1 MSDQQLASLFT
12 PFISTFAR
20 PVLCCL
26 LLSFSTVAPAQIEQF
41 SVAQCAQLEAAL
53 ELNREQ
59 QRRGYKLKQELK
71 IKAQQAQLELQLQ
84 YHCQRPLDVT
94 KPQRRRATVAS
105 KKQQQASVGK
115 AAQVS
120 SQAKSQ
126 SKIQPGTRGNNP
138 RNAGMTIS
146 VISVKA
152 PFHGAK
158 QLAWLNYYQPPFYCF
173 GVRHTE
179 RIRQCVEQ
187 RQQAQQRFEQQYGER
202 QSNKTN
208 NLSDQ

>member
-1 MSDQQLASLFT
+1 MCAQQLAPLFIQ
-12 PFISTFAR
+12 FISSYAR
-20 PVLCCL
+20 RLLPGL
-26 LLSFSTVAPAQIEQF
+26 LLSFSTPTPAQIEQF

-84 YHCQRPLDVT
+84 YHCQQPQDIT
-94 KPQRRRATVAS
+94 TPQRRRAAATR
-105 KKQQQASVGK
+105 KKQQQAV
-115 AAQVS
+115 QVS
-120 SQAKSQ
+120 SQAKKQTKTQASSQ
-126 SKIQPGTRGNNP
+126 GNNP
-138 RNAGMTIS
+138 PDAGMTIS

-152 PFHGAK
+152 PFQGNK

-173 GVRHTE
+173 GVRQTE

-187 RQQAQQRFEQQYGER
+187 RQQAQQHFEQQYNER
-202 QSNKTN
+202 PPSQTN

>member
-1 MSDQQLASLFT
+1 MCDQQLTPPFI
-12 PFISTFAR
+12 PFISSYAR
-20 PVLCCL
+20 LLLLGL
-26 LLSFSTVAPAQIEQF
+26 LLSFSAGAPAQLEQF

-84 YHCQRPLDVT
+84 YHCQQPLEVI
-94 KPQRRRATVAS
+94 KPQRRRTTTDRKTPRPAV
-105 KKQQQASVGK
+105 QA
-115 AAQVS
+115 S

-126 SKIQPGTRGNNP
+126 TKIQASTPGKKLRE
-138 RNAGMTIS
+138 AGMTIS

-152 PFHGAK
+152 PFQGAK

-187 RQQAQQRFEQQYGER
+187 RQQAQQRFDQQYNQR
-202 QSNKTN
+202 QLSQTN

>member
-1 MSDQQLASLFT
+1 MCDQQLTPPFI
-12 PFISTFAR
+12 PFISSYAR
-20 PVLCCL
+20 LLLLGL
-26 LLSFSTVAPAQIEQF
+26 LLSFSAGAPAQLEQF
-41 SVAQCAQLEAAL
+41 SVSQCAQLEAAL

-84 YHCQRPLDVT
+84 YHCQQPLEVI
-94 KPQRRRATVAS
+94 KPQRRRTITDRKTQRPTV
-105 KKQQQASVGK
+105 QA
-115 AAQVS
+115 S

-126 SKIQPGTRGNNP
+126 AKIQANIPSKKLRD
-138 RNAGMTIS
+138 AGMTIS

-152 PFHGAK
+152 PFQGAK

-187 RQQAQQRFEQQYGER
+187 RQQAQQRFDQQYDGR
-202 QSNKTN
+202 QPSQTN

>member
-1 MSDQQLASLFT
+1 MRYPPVTVLISAFFNGFTHSLLFG
-12 PFISTFAR
+12 
-20 PVLCCL
+20 L
-26 LLSFSTVAPAQIEQF
+26 LLSFSAATKAQIEQF
-41 SVAQCAQLEAAL
+41 SVSQCAQLDAAL
-53 ELNREQ
+53 ALNREQ

-84 YHCQRPLDVT
+84 YHCQQPLDVT
-94 KPQRRRATVAS
+94 KPQRRRATTAR

-115 AAQVS
+115 AVQAS
-120 SQAKSQ
+120 SPVKSQ
-126 SKIQPGTRGNNP
+126 TRIQTSTRGNNSTDT
-138 RNAGMTIS
+138 GMTIS

-152 PFHGAK
+152 PFQGAK

-187 RQQAQQRFEQQYGER
+187 RQQAQQRFEQQYSKGIAGHS
-202 QSNKTN
+202 Q
-208 NLSDQ
+208 

>member
-1 MSDQQLASLFT
+1 MRYPPVTLLISALFT
-12 PFISTFAR
+12 AFSHPLLFG
-20 PVLCCL
+20 L
-26 LLSFSTVAPAQIEQF
+26 LLSFSLPAPAQIEQF

-71 IKAQQAQLELQLQ
+71 IKAQQAQLELQMQ
-84 YHCQRPLDVT
+84 YHCQQPLDVT
-94 KPQRRRATVAS
+94 TPQRRRAKADRKTPRPAV
-105 KKQQQASVGK
+105 QASN
-115 AAQVS
+115 
-120 SQAKSQ
+120 QAKSQ
-126 SKIQPGTRGNNP
+126 TKIQASTRGKNP
-138 RNAGMTIS
+138 SDAGMTIS

-152 PFHGAK
+152 PFQGAK

-187 RQQAQQRFEQQYGER
+187 RQQAQQRFDKQYSER
-202 QSNKTN
+202 HPSQPN

>member
-1 MSDQQLASLFT
+1 MCDQHLTPRFT
-12 PFISTFAR
+12 PFIASAAHPLLFG
-20 PVLCCL
+20 L
-26 LLSFSTVAPAQIEQF
+26 LLSFSSPTTAQIEQF
-41 SVAQCAQLEAAL
+41 SIAQCAQLEAAL

-84 YHCQRPLDVT
+84 YHCQRPLDIT
-94 KPQRRRATVAS
+94 KPQRRRATTDRKTSRPAV
-105 KKQQQASVGK
+105 QA
-115 AAQVS
+115 S

-126 SKIQPGTRGNNP
+126 TKIQTSTRGNNP

-173 GVRHTE
+173 GVRRTE

-202 QSNKTN
+202 QTGKIN

>member
-1 MSDQQLASLFT
+1 MCAQHLT
-12 PFISTFAR
+12 PFISTFTR
-20 PVLCCL
+20 PLLCGL
-26 LLSFSTVAPAQIEQF
+26 LLCFSSAAPAQIEQF
-41 SVAQCAQLEAAL
+41 SVAQCTQLETAL

-84 YHCQRPLDVT
+84 YHCQQ
-94 KPQRRRATVAS
+94 PQAMQQPQHRRAKADGKNQRQIIQSIRQVKNQT
-105 KKQQQASVGK
+105 KIQAS
-115 AAQVS
+115 
-120 SQAKSQ
+120 SQD
-126 SKIQPGTRGNNP
+126 NNP
-138 RNAGMTIS
+138 RNTGMTIS

-152 PFHGAK
+152 PFQGNK

-187 RQQAQQRFEQQYGER
+187 RQQAQQRFEQQYNER
-202 QSNKTN
+202 QPSQTN

>member
-1 MSDQQLASLFT
+1 MCAQQLAPLLN
-12 PFISTFAR
+12 PFISSYAR
-20 PVLCCL
+20 RLLPGL
-26 LLSFSTVAPAQIEQF
+26 LLSFSAAAPAQIEQF

-84 YHCQRPLDVT
+84 YHCQQPLDLT
-94 KPQRRRATVAS
+94 TPQRRRAKADRNTRR
-105 KKQQQASVGK
+105 QAV
-115 AAQVS
+115 QTS
-120 SQAKSQ
+120 SQAKTQ
-126 SKIQPGTRGNNP
+126 TKIQPATRGQSP
-138 RNAGMTIS
+138 SNAGMTIS

-152 PFHGAK
+152 PFQGAK

-187 RQQAQQRFEQQYGER
+187 RQQAQQRFDQQYIER
-202 QSNKTN
+202 QPGQTN

>member
-1 MSDQQLASLFT
+1 MCDQQLTPPFV
-12 PFISTFAR
+12 PFISSFAR
-20 PVLCCL
+20 LLLCCL
-26 LLSFSTVAPAQIEQF
+26 LLSFSTLAPAQIEQF
-41 SVAQCAQLEAAL
+41 SQAQCAQLEAAL

-84 YHCQRPLDVT
+84 YHCQQPQAMQQ
-94 KPQRRRATVAS
+94 PQRRRTTTDRKTPRSAVQA
-105 KKQQQASVGK
+105 KIQASTPGK
-115 AAQVS
+115 
-120 SQAKSQ
+120 KL
-126 SKIQPGTRGNNP
+126 RE
-138 RNAGMTIS
+138 AGMTIS

-152 PFHGAK
+152 PFQGAK

-187 RQQAQQRFEQQYGER
+187 RQQAQQRFDQQYN
-202 QSNKTN
+202 QQQPSQTN

>member
-1 MSDQQLASLFT
+1 MCAQQLAPLLN
-12 PFISTFAR
+12 PFISSYAR
-20 PVLCCL
+20 RLLPGL
-26 LLSFSTVAPAQIEQF
+26 LLSFSAAASAQIEQF
-41 SVAQCAQLEAAL
+41 SVAQCAQLEATL

-71 IKAQQAQLELQLQ
+71 IKAQQTQLEMQLH
-84 YHCQRPLDVT
+84 YHCQQPLDLT
-94 KPQRRRATVAS
+94 TPQRRRAKADRNTRRQAV
-105 KKQQQASVGK
+105 QAS
-115 AAQVS
+115 
-120 SQAKSQ
+120 SQTKTQ
-126 SKIQPGTRGNNP
+126 TKILPATRGQSP
-138 RNAGMTIS
+138 SNAGMTIS

-152 PFHGAK
+152 PFQGAK

-187 RQQAQQRFEQQYGER
+187 RQQAQQRFDQQYIER
-202 QSNKTN
+202 QPGKTN